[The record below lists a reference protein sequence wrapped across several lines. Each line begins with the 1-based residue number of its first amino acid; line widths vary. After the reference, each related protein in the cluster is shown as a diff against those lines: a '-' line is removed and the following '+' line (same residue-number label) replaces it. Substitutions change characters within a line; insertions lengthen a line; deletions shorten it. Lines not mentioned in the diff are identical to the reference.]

1 MHKNS
6 SSPPAIPLF
15 WIMSQALALTITLTS
30 CKDYKAPS
38 YTNCD
43 KRGGNSFEY
52 MFIRRKKIVT
62 KITLLSTSDVTL
74 PSALLWPPCSVCRFL
89 GLRPTIAFSN
99 LDLVVF
105 DAASLVFCAA
115 PRFCALFCPFG
126 RQTCLALPSKS
137 WPMSFSTLS
146 LSYLKNEINQK
157 HFLFDQ
163 HWEAL
168 FRNQN

>member
-1 MHKNS
+1 
-6 SSPPAIPLF
+6 
-15 WIMSQALALTITLTS
+15 MSQALALTITLTS

-38 YTNCD
+38 YTICG

-52 MFIRRKKIVT
+52 MFIRKKENFEE

-74 PSALLWPPCSVCRFL
+74 PSALLWPPSLCWFL
-89 GLRPTIAFSN
+89 GLTPTISFSN

-105 DAASLVFCAA
+105 DADLLDFCAA
-115 PRFCALFCPFG
+115 PRFCALFYPVV

-137 WPMSFSTLS
+137 WPLSFSTLS
-146 LSYLKNEINQK
+146 LTYLKDEINQNP
-157 HFLFDQ
+157 FLFNQ
-163 HWEAL
+163 HWEAP

>member
-6 SSPPAIPLF
+6 SSPPAILLF

-38 YTNCD
+38 YTICG

-52 MFIRRKKIVT
+52 MFIRRKKIVE

-74 PSALLWPPCSVCRFL
+74 PSALLWPPSLCWFL

-99 LDLVVF
+99 PDLVVF

-115 PRFCALFCPFG
+115 PRFCALSYPFG

-137 WPMSFSTLS
+137 WLLSFSTLS
-146 LSYLKNEINQK
+146 LSYLKDDINQ
-157 HFLFDQ
+157 
-163 HWEAL
+163 
-168 FRNQN
+168 N